1 MPVYKDDGNGTFVL
15 RAGGAYYRDAR
26 GSKRHKTKRGFSSE
40 VEAAVWESQFK
51 SLNGGAMD
59 MTFSEFVE
67 VYASE
72 VNRALR
78 EHTWI
83 TQGVR
88 RLDESKL
95 VPFFGDMRMC
105 DVRPKSTVIR
115 WQNELTEHRDADGN
129 PWAPTYLR
137 TVNNQLNAI
146 FNHAERY
153 YGLGADEPGA
163 QGRQDRLEE
172 GRRRCSSGPRTST

>member
-1 MPVYKDDGNGTFVL
+1 MPVYKDDGNGTFYVQC
-15 RAGGAYYRDAR
+15 YYRDAR

-72 VNRALR
+72 VKPRVR

-83 TQGVR
+83 TKEYIIN
-88 RLDESKL
+88 DKL

-105 DVRPKSTVIR
+105 DVRPIDVIR
-115 WQNELTEHRDADGN
+115 WQNELTEHRDAEGK

-146 FNHAERY
+146 LTTPSATT
-153 YGLGADEPGA
+153 ASPTT
-163 QGRQDRLEE
+163 
-172 GRRRCSSGPRTST
+172 RCAGSAR